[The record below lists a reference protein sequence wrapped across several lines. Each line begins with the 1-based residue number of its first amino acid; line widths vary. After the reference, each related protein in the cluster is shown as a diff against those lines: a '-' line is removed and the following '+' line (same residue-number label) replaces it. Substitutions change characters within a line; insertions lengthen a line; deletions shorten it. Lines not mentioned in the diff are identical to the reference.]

1 MWIFIIVVIIII
13 VFLLYLF
20 VSLLLIYLNGDQFFQ
35 KKWDS
40 VQKKQNVM
48 ILKIIETLTI

>member
-20 VSLLLIYLNGDQFFQ
+20 FFLLLNYLNGDQFFQ